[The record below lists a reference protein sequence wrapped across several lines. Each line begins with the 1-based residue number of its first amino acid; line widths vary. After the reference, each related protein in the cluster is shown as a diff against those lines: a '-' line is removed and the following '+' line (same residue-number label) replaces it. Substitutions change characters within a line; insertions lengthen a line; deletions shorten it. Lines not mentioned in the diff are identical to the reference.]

1 MFISMAEFYSLYLR
15 HKSRKIDVPWFYLN
29 FYLNFYKN
37 FHKNFDIVK
46 DQLTTVIVFRLPL
59 NKNILVNKQQIIQRQ
74 LKNWHEVFLQLHEI
88 FQRLPKKHRLIIICL
103 SMLALLL
110 ILLPSKRELSTQRI
124 DKQGLEIGKRY
135 QLAIPSHATGIAPT
149 TKVEIPS
156 ISRSKDEQGLPTD
169 TITTT
174 VNSEQQSD
182 ITWQSVKVRSGDSLA
197 RIFKRLGFSAQD
209 TYAVSTA
216 KGQNSKLLQKM
227 NVGDTLRI
235 ASNDNQQITAVE
247 YPFSK
252 TDTLYINLVGDN
264 YQSHKESKPVEMR
277 QAFAHGTIRSNFW
290 NAGTAAGL
298 TDAQIIELANIFGW
312 DIDFALDIRSG
323 DNFHVIFE
331 QQYVEGEYIG
341 TGNIL
346 AAEFINQDEPFRA
359 VRFTDGKYYTP
370 DGKNMH
376 KAFLRAPVNFRYI
389 SSNFTGRRFHP
400 VQKRWKAHRGVD
412 YAAKTGTPVVAAG
425 NGKVVRATY
434 DKYNGHHVF
443 IQHGNG
449 IETKYIHFSKRAVKK
464 GQRVKQGQVIGY
476 VGATGLAAGPHLHY
490 EFLLNGVHRNPRTVK
505 LPDAK
510 PIANKY
516 KTAFT
521 ALSKKRLQ
529 ELSGSKTAILSMV
542 AKDESKQQSED

>member
-1 MFISMAEFYSLYLR
+1 MFSCFY
-15 HKSRKIDVPWFYLN
+15 K
-29 FYLNFYKN
+29 NFYKN
-37 FHKNFDIVK
+37 FQKNFVIVK
-46 DQLTTVIVFRLPL
+46 DQLTTVIVFRLPF
-59 NKNILVNKQQIIQRQ
+59 NKIILVNKQQIIQRQ
-74 LKNWHEVFLQLHEI
+74 LKNLHEVLLHLHKV
-88 FQRLPKKHRLIIICL
+88 FQRLPKKHRLIIISI

-110 ILLPSKRELSTQRI
+110 ILLPSKNELTTKRL
-124 DKQGLEIGKRY
+124 DNQGFEIGKRY
-135 QLAIPSHATGIAPT
+135 QIAMPQHSTDIAPIT
-149 TKVEIPS
+149 TVEVPS
-156 ISRSKDEQGLPTD
+156 IGNAKDEQSLATD
-169 TITTT
+169 AIATR
-174 VNSEQQSD
+174 VNSEQQSN

-197 RIFKRLGFSAQD
+197 RIFKRLSFSAQD

-216 KGQNSKLLQKM
+216 KGKDSKLLQKM

-235 ASNDNQQITAVE
+235 ASNDKKKITALE
-247 YPFSK
+247 YPLSK
-252 TDTLYINLVGDN
+252 TDTLYVNLVGDN
-264 YQSHKESKPVEMR
+264 YQSHKESKTVEMR
-277 QAFAHGTIRSNFW
+277 QAFAHGTITSNFW

-298 TDAQIIELANIFGW
+298 TDGQIIELANIFGW

-346 AAEFINQDEPFRA
+346 AAEFINQNDPFQA
-359 VRFTDGKYYTP
+359 VRFTDGEYYTP
-370 DGKNMH
+370 DGKSMR

-389 SSNFTGRRFHP
+389 SSNFTGKRFHP

-505 LPDAK
+505 LPDAQ
-510 PIANKY
+510 PIASKY
-516 KTAFT
+516 KTEFT

-542 AKDESKQQSED
+542 AKDESNQQSE